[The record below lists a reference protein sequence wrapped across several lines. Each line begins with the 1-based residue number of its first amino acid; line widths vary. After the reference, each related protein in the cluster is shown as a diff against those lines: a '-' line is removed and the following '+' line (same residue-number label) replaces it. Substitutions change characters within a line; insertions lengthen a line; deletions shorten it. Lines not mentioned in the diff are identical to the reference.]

1 MTVTAN
7 LTFIS
12 VFSKKKKKKKGEM
25 QGKKHNT
32 EFYL

>member
-12 VFSKKKKKKKGEM
+12 VFSKKKKKLNVGKKN
-25 QGKKHNT
+25 KHNT